1 MTITTFDATFVS
13 LSWTPAPG
21 VPVTNYSI
29 SYYNT
34 DKNCFD
40 KSDKVNVDNKTFN
53 YILEPLEEHT
63 EYFVEVAVI
72 HKGRVIGSNGTTV
85 TTNPVGMYYHG

>member
-1 MTITTFDATFVS
+1 MTITTYDATSVS
-13 LSWTPAPG
+13 LSWIPAPG

-40 KSDKVNVDNKTFN
+40 KSEKITVDNKTFN
-53 YILEPLEEHT
+53 YTLEALEEHT
-63 EYFVEVAVI
+63 KYFVEVAVI
-72 HKGRVIGSNGTTV
+72 HKGNVIGSNGTTV
-85 TTNPVGMYYHG
+85 TTKAVGMYYG